1 MIGVFELN
9 DRLES
14 RGRPPGEFVDKKL
27 NELKH
32 VMYSHSINSNGNKT
46 SGCTWG
52 EVAHYLR
59 IPVQTIRKYAT
70 IKKDT
75 GKCGNTRIDIID
87 GALNTFKSCPDGQV
101 YDINLGYFKS
111 SL

>member
-1 MIGVFELN
+1 MN

-32 VMYSHSINSNGNKT
+32 AMYSHSINSNGNT
-46 SGCTWG
+46 SAGCTWD

-70 IKKDT
+70 IKKET

-87 GALNTFKSCPDGQV
+87 GALNTFNSCPADQV
-101 YDINLGYFKS
+101 YDIKLGYFINK
-111 SL
+111 L